1 MEKLIVGG
9 VLDLTDELFGAHH
22 LGKQVMIAIPVTLV
36 VQRNE
41 EEVAPL

>member
-1 MEKLIVGG
+1 VQ
-9 VLDLTDELFGAHH
+9 DRDSFGLLRH
-22 LGKQVMIAIPVTLV
+22 QVHVQDIRKEMVIAIPVTLV